1 MPTAHSRVSG
11 EDPEG
16 HVQGVLR
23 YVLEVSLINSV
34 DINRREQVSESNQKQ
49 WNVISLGAGVQS
61 STMAL
66 MASRGELL
74 DIQVDFAIFA
84 DTQDESKQV
93 YAWLDWLEKQLS
105 FPVYRVTKGRLSDSA
120 LAMHRSKAG
129 KEYPLASIP
138 FHVVNEQGKRSIVR
152 FRNCTRDF
160 KINPISKE
168 LRLRCG
174 VKRGQKFQ
182 TVTSLIGISYDEMTR
197 MKTSRDLWVVNR
209 WPLIELKMR
218 RSDCIEWMVSNGYPE
233 PPKSACVYCPFK
245 SANEFRRMQIDE
257 PDEFARAVQFEKDFN
272 ENQAKAGNRNK
283 YFVFRS
289 CKPLDE
295 VDFRSDLEKGQRA
308 FSFLDECD
316 GMCGV

>member
-1 MPTAHSRVSG
+1 M
-11 EDPEG
+11 
-16 HVQGVLR
+16 
-23 YVLEVSLINSV
+23 
-34 DINRREQVSESNQKQ
+34 SESNQKQ

-93 YAWLDWLEKQLS
+93 YDWLDWLEKQLS

-138 FHVVNEQGKRSIVR
+138 FHVVNEEGKKSIVR

-174 VKRGQKFQ
+174 VKRGQKVQ

-197 MKTSRDLWVVNR
+197 MKTSRDPWVVNR

-245 SANEFRRMQIDE
+245 SANEFRRMQVDE
-257 PDEFARAVQFEKDFN
+257 PDEFERAVQFEKDFN
-272 ENQAKAGNRNK
+272 ENQSKAGNKNK

-289 CKPLDE
+289 CKPLGE
-295 VDFRSDLEKGQRA
+295 IDFRSDLEKGQRA

-316 GMCGV
+316 GTCGV